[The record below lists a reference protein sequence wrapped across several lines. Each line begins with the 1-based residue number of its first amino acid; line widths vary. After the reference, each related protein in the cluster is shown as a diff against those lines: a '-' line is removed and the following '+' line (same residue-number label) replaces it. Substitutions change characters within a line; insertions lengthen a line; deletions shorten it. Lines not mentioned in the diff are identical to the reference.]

1 MPAARRSVVVT
12 GGAGGIGAA
21 VCARLTGDGWR
32 VVSLDVVAPAEPIP
46 GVSYVGGDAASR
58 RGIAEA
64 VEAAQAMA
72 PLRGWVNNAAVAL
85 QRPLQ
90 EVSDDDLARLVEVNL
105 LSVVRGSQAAVG
117 AFAGSRGAIVNIS
130 SIHAVRG
137 FVGWSIYDMCKGAIE
152 AFSRSIAVEYAGS
165 GVRVNCVSP
174 GAVHTSIVSAMLRE
188 SPDPDSTLT
197 AFGAMAP
204 MGRLG
209 DPPEVASAVAWLIG
223 DDASY
228 VTGHVLAVDG
238 GASSWVYG
246 PAKGNADE
254 G

>member
-1 MPAARRSVVVT
+1 MDERSVVVT

-21 VCARLTGDGWR
+21 VCERLAVEGWR
-32 VVSLDVVAPAEPIP
+32 VVSLDLEAPVQPLR
-46 GVSYVGGDAASR
+46 GVSYLIGDAASR
-58 RGIAEA
+58 SAISEA
-64 VEAAQAMA
+64 TEVAAGLA
-72 PLRGWVNNAAVAL
+72 PLRGWVNNAAVAF
-85 QRPLQ
+85 QRPLR
-90 EVSDDDLARLVEVNL
+90 EVGDVDLARLIEANL
-105 LSVVRGSQAAVG
+105 MSVVRGAQAAVDTFVG
-117 AFAGSRGAIVNIS
+117 RGAIVNIS

-137 FVGWSIYDMCKGAIE
+137 FIGWSIYDLCKGAVE

-174 GAVHTSIVSAMLRE
+174 GAVHTAIVSAMLRE
-188 SPDPDSTLT
+188 SPDPASSLT

-209 DPPEVASAVAWLIG
+209 DPSEVASAVAWLLG

-238 GASSWVYG
+238 GASSWVYD
-246 PAKGNADE
+246 PTKAAVDE